1 MKILYFELLKLRK
14 KSRGWVGPILV
25 FVLIMTAFPLTVEF
39 LNKDLDQAFFS
50 VLWIAVML
58 VMMLATEDIFL
69 EDYND
74 GTLEQLAINEETLS
88 FVISLKIFIYWI
100 LIGVP
105 VSLIGS
111 FYGFGITGSLDLAL
125 YVLPVLMITSYIF
138 LNVFSFG
145 NALSLTKGS
154 VLGTLI
160 TMPLVLPLLVVLG
173 KVVIAINL
181 GLNYFGFLG
190 LLLGILS
197 LIIFIIPLRIF
208 IGHSKNIIIYTWI
221 FVH

>member
-74 GTLEQLAINEETLS
+74 GTLEQLAINDESLS

-138 LNVFSFG
+138 LEC
-145 NALSLTKGS
+145 
-154 VLGTLI
+154 I
-160 TMPLVLPLLVVLG
+160 
-173 KVVIAINL
+173 
-181 GLNYFGFLG
+181 
-190 LLLGILS
+190 
-197 LIIFIIPLRIF
+197 
-208 IGHSKNIIIYTWI
+208 
-221 FVH
+221 

>member
-1 MKILYFELLKLRK
+1 MKIFYFEFLKLRK
-14 KSRGWVGPILV
+14 KSRGWIGPILV

-39 LNKDLDQAFFS
+39 LNEDLDQAFFS
-50 VLWIAVML
+50 VLWIAIML

-74 GTLEQLAINEETLS
+74 GSLEQLALKNQ
-88 FVISLKIFIYWI
+88 SLALILGTKIFIYWM

-105 VSLIGS
+105 ISIIGS
-111 FYGFGITGSLDLAL
+111 FYGFGITRSFDLGL
-125 YVLPVLMITSYIF
+125 NILPILLVTSYIF

-173 KVVIAINL
+173 KVVISINI
-181 GLNYFGFLG
+181 GLNYFGFLV

-197 LIIFIIPLRIF
+197 IIIVVIPLIISFIIRAHLE
-208 IGHSKNIIIYTWI
+208 
-221 FVH
+221 

>member
-1 MKILYFELLKLRK
+1 MKLINFEFLKLRK
-14 KSRGWVGPILV
+14 KSRGWLGPILV
-25 FVLIMTAFPLTVEF
+25 FILIMTAFPLTVEI
-39 LNKDLDQAFFS
+39 LNSNLEQAFFS
-50 VLWIAVML
+50 VLWIATLL

-74 GTLEQLAINEETLS
+74 GTLEQTAIKYDSLALLVAI
-88 FVISLKIFIYWI
+88 KIFVYWS

-105 VSLIGS
+105 ISLIGAL
-111 FYGFGITGSLDLAL
+111 YAFGITGSIESAL
-125 YVLPVLMITSYIF
+125 QILPVLIITTYIF
-138 LNVFSFG
+138 LNIFSFG

-154 VLGTLI
+154 ILGTLI

-181 GLNYFGFLG
+181 GISFLGFLF

-197 LIIFIIPLRIF
+197 
-208 IGHSKNIIIYTWI
+208 IIILI
-221 FVH
+221 LPMIISFVIKAHLE

>member
-74 GTLEQLAINEETLS
+74 GTLEQLAINDETLS

-160 TMPLVLPLLVVLG
+160 TMTLVLPLLVVLG

-197 LIIFIIPLRIF
+197 LIIFIIPLIISF
-208 IGHSKNIIIYTWI
+208 IIRAHLE
-221 FVH
+221 

>member
-1 MKILYFELLKLRK
+1 MKLINFEFLKLRK
-14 KSRGWVGPILV
+14 KSRGWLGPILV
-25 FVLIMTAFPLTVEF
+25 FILIMTAFPLTVEI
-39 LNKDLDQAFFS
+39 LNKNLEQAFFS
-50 VLWIAVML
+50 ILWIATLL

-74 GTLEQLAINEETLS
+74 GSLEQMAIKYDSLS
-88 FVISLKIFIYWI
+88 GLVATKIFVYWV
-100 LIGVP
+100 LIGIP
-105 VSLIGS
+105 ISLIGAL
-111 FYGFGITGSLDLAL
+111 YGFGITRSSESAL
-125 YVLPVLMITSYIF
+125 QILPILLITTYIF

-154 VLGTLI
+154 ILGTLI

-181 GLNYFGFLG
+181 GISFLGFLF

-197 LIIFIIPLRIF
+197 
-208 IGHSKNIIIYTWI
+208 IIILVLPI
-221 FVH
+221 IISFVIKAHLE

>member
-1 MKILYFELLKLRK
+1 MKIFYFEFLKLRK
-14 KSRGWVGPILV
+14 KSRGWIGPILV

-39 LNKDLDQAFFS
+39 LNEDLDQAFFS
-50 VLWIAVML
+50 VLWIALML

-74 GTLEQLAINEETLS
+74 GSLEQLALKNQSLALTLGT
-88 FVISLKIFIYWI
+88 KIFIYWM

-105 VSLIGS
+105 ISIIGS
-111 FYGFGITGSLDLAL
+111 FYGFGITRSFDLGL
-125 YVLPVLMITSYIF
+125 NILPILLVTSYIF

-173 KVVIAINL
+173 KVVISINI
-181 GLNYFGFLG
+181 GLNYFGFLV

-197 LIIFIIPLRIF
+197 IIIAVIPLIISFIIRAHLE
-208 IGHSKNIIIYTWI
+208 
-221 FVH
+221 

>member
-1 MKILYFELLKLRK
+1 MKIFYFEFLKLRK
-14 KSRGWVGPILV
+14 KSRGWIGPILV

-39 LNKDLDQAFFS
+39 LNEDLDQAFFS
-50 VLWIAVML
+50 VLWIALML

-74 GTLEQLAINEETLS
+74 GSLEQLALKNQSLALTLGT
-88 FVISLKIFIYWI
+88 KIFIYWM

-105 VSLIGS
+105 ISIIGS
-111 FYGFGITGSLDLAL
+111 FYGFGITRSFDLGL
-125 YVLPVLMITSYIF
+125 NILPILLVTSYIF

-173 KVVIAINL
+173 KVVISINI
-181 GLNYFGFLG
+181 GLNYFGFLV

-197 LIIFIIPLRIF
+197 IIIVVIPLIISFIIRAHLE
-208 IGHSKNIIIYTWI
+208 
-221 FVH
+221 

>member
-74 GTLEQLAINEETLS
+74 GTLEQLAINDESLS

-173 KVVIAINL
+173 KVVIAINI

-197 LIIFIIPLRIF
+197 LIIFIIPLIISF
-208 IGHSKNIIIYTWI
+208 IIRAHLE
-221 FVH
+221 